1 MELGL
6 REWLIIGGAI
16 VVVLIVL
23 DGWRRMRGGGNNL
36 KMKID
41 QTMVDLPDDDYNPEL
56 PGGGARV
63 LDSDGN
69 PVAVRQEPT
78 LDDLPDVSPVAEQET
93 DPLFSSD
100 SNDELS
106 APRAVKTSAALK
118 PETSIEPVASLPLD
132 SSSVGSLT
140 GERDPLFE
148 PLEPLNDSVSESHAA
163 SEPLAHLDEGISAV
177 RVVPAAASDE
187 PSQEEETEQSLFS
200 EDDQVPLVDTI
211 VRSGNPSV
219 AAEEVA
225 DESIVQEIASAT
237 LSVEESLVETP
248 LIEEP
253 PVEEASDG
261 ELLFEQSPVSKYPAE
276 EAPVDDLFV
285 EESRYEDVVGEG
297 CQEESDSVDLSAEVA
312 AVSAGNASEQLAET
326 EAVAESEPDSFVEK
340 LVSEEQVNHTQA
352 DMPVDEPEESDSYIE
367 SAPAQQESETSVAEV
382 DEHSI
387 AELQNDNSRADDV
400 IVEDDVLDLTFLH
413 EATAEHSDET
423 DEVNE
428 PVSESCSEPDSQSYT
443 DDIATETQAEML
455 FAVEDEPYHAEEDD
469 LIASLPEGFGSA
481 SRLADTAD
489 EHDESELDLSRP
501 VSELM
506 RPEVVEPEPQQKAME
521 LLSEQVPVINAATI
535 KYPTEVAESDQSDR
549 GVEDHFT
556 AERDPA
562 LDFSDLP
569 SLSAVDSVEDQ
580 SVAEQYYQP
589 TDEPS
594 DEPFAEAELISPAM
608 QARPAESA
616 VQSEPDVKAEG
627 QPMQKL
633 PDADKVLVIS
643 VVAPKD
649 RDAFSGRS
657 LLQILLA
664 CGMRYGDMK
673 IFHRY
678 EDGIDQGAIQFSMAN
693 AVEPGYFDIDTM
705 ERVET
710 RGVTFFMSM
719 EEPRDVMNA
728 YECMLGTAEAVAKNL
743 HGNLL
748 DENRST
754 MRTQTKEHYRERI
767 RRFEMR
773 KLKQS
778 SGA

>member
-23 DGWRRMRGGGNNL
+23 DGWRRMRGGSNNL

-41 QTMVDLPDDDYNPEL
+41 QAMVDLPDDDYNPEL

-69 PVAVRQEPT
+69 PVALRQEPT

-100 SNDELS
+100 STDELS
-106 APRAVKTSAALK
+106 PPRAASASPSLTPDTA
-118 PETSIEPVASLPLD
+118 IEPVSNSALD
-132 SSSVGSLT
+132 SSAIGSLID
-140 GERDPLFE
+140 GRDPLF
-148 PLEPLNDSVSESHAA
+148 EPLNDSVSEPRGA

-177 RVVPAAASDE
+177 RIVPAAESYK
-187 PSQEEETEQSLFS
+187 PSQEESEAGQSLFS
-200 EDDQVPLVDTI
+200 AEDRVPLVDTI
-211 VRSGNPSV
+211 VRSGNTTI
-219 AAEEVA
+219 EETEEDVI
-225 DESIVQEIASAT
+225 DESV
-237 LSVEESLVETP
+237 VEEA
-248 LIEEP
+248 
-253 PVEEASDG
+253 PVEE
-261 ELLFEQSPVSKYPAE
+261 LLIEQSLVNKHPAE
-276 EAPVDDLFV
+276 EAPVDDFFV
-285 EESRYEDVVGEG
+285 EESRYEDVIAEG
-297 CQEESDSVDLSAEVA
+297 RQEENDSVDLSAEVTA
-312 AVSAGNASEQLAET
+312 APAENASEQLPEP
-326 EAVAESEPDSFVEK
+326 EAVAESESDSFVAK
-340 LVSEEQVNHTQA
+340 LVAEEQTNAAQA
-352 DMPVDEPEESDSYIE
+352 DMPVDESEESDSHIE
-367 SAPAQQESETSVAEV
+367 SAPAQQKSEASVAEV
-382 DEHSI
+382 DDHSI

-413 EATAEHSDET
+413 EAAAEHNDET
-423 DEVNE
+423 DEANE
-428 PVSESCSEPDSQSYT
+428 PVSESYSEPDSQSYT

-455 FAVEDEPYHAEEDD
+455 FSVEEEPYRAEEDD

-481 SRLADTAD
+481 PRMADTAD
-489 EHDESELDLSRP
+489 EHDETELDLSRP

-506 RPEVVEPEPQQKAME
+506 RADVVEPEPRQEAME
-521 LLSEQVPVINAATI
+521 LLSEQVPGISAAATE
-535 KYPTEVAESDQSDR
+535 YSTEVTEPDEPDS
-549 GVEDHFT
+549 GVEDHFV

-562 LDFSDLP
+562 LDYSDLP
-569 SLSAVDSVEDQ
+569 PLSAVDSVSDQ
-580 SVAEQYYQP
+580 SGVEQYYKP
-589 TDEPS
+589 SDEPS

-608 QARPAESA
+608 QTRPVASA
-616 VQSEPDVKAEG
+616 VHSEPEVKAEG